1 MKETTNAPNY
11 SCSGTRKNTEK
22 LQASLKTRHLTMM
35 SIAGVIGAA
44 LFVGSGKIIYT
55 TGPAVVLAYLA
66 GGIVVML
73 IMRMLGEMATSSP
86 DTGSFSTYADKAIG
100 RWAGFT
106 IGWLYWWFWALLM
119 AWEAYVAGMILNI
132 WFPDISVN
140 VFTLVATFLLI
151 SINFMN
157 VRNYGEFEFWFALI
171 KVTAIVCFIIICL
184 LAVLNLWQ
192 GGTVH
197 GIANLTAH
205 GGFMPNGWSSVIVA
219 MLGVMFA
226 FLGAEIVTIAAS
238 ESANP
243 ADQIVK
249 ATNSVVWRICLFYIG
264 SIFLI
269 VCLVPWNDPHL
280 GESGYGSYRRTLE
293 LLGVPGAQYLM
304 NFVVLTS
311 VSSCLIS
318 AHYTASRM
326 LFSLAKRGDA
336 HPIFKQTST
345 RGIPVYS
352 VIASCSIAVFIAVLN
367 FFESLR
373 PKDILDLLMNTTGM
387 IAMLVY
393 LVIAFSQLKMRRKL
407 EAEGREIRLKMWLF
421 PWLTY
426 AVIAFI
432 IGSLVIMMF
441 IDEYRHMVLATAVAA
456 ILVMLGGFVV
466 HVRENAKARAEQ
478 KARQAATAPHSNLR
492 DREATR
498 GSRQR
503 YGRLGGVTSG
513 VRNRLEAES

>member
-1 MKETTNAPNY
+1 MTHKTAVA
-11 SCSGTRKNTEK
+11 SGQ
-22 LQASLKTRHLTMM
+22 LSAALKTRHLTMM

-44 LFVGSGKIIYT
+44 LFVGSGKIIYN
-55 TGPAVVLAYLA
+55 TGPAVVLAYVV

-86 DTGSFSTYADKAIG
+86 DTGSFSTYADQAIG

-132 WFPDISVN
+132 WFPSISIN
-140 VFTLVATFLLI
+140 AFTMMATLLLI
-151 SINFMN
+151 TVNFMN

-171 KVTAIVCFIIICL
+171 KVTAIVSFIGVCT
-184 LAVLNLWQ
+184 LAVFRLWPMGEVSGFSNL
-192 GGTVH
+192 
-197 GIANLTAH
+197 LAH
-205 GGFMPNGWSSVIVA
+205 GGFMPKGGQAVVVA

-243 ADQIVK
+243 ANQIVK

-269 VCLVPWNDPHL
+269 VCLVPWNDPKL
-280 GESGYGSYRRTLE
+280 GTSGYGSYRRTLE

-326 LFSLAKRGDA
+326 LYSLARRGDA
-336 HPIFKQTST
+336 PRLFKVTGSN
-345 RGIPVYS
+345 GIPVFA
-352 VIASCSIAVFIAVLN
+352 VLASCMMAVGVAILN

-373 PKDILDLLMNTTGM
+373 PADILDLLMNTTGM

-407 EAEGREIRLKMWLF
+407 EAEGRPIRLKMWLF

-426 AVIAFI
+426 GVIVFI
-432 IGSLVIMMF
+432 IGSLITMLFVE
-441 IDEYRHMVLATAVAA
+441 EYRVMVLSTGLVALIVVIVGLIVHSRARSRVAA
-456 ILVMLGGFVV
+456 G
-466 HVRENAKARAEQ
+466 Q
-478 KARQAATAPHSNLR
+478 
-492 DREATR
+492 
-498 GSRQR
+498 GS
-503 YGRLGGVTSG
+503 
-513 VRNRLEAES
+513 A

>member
-1 MKETTNAPNY
+1 M
-11 SCSGTRKNTEK
+11 NTETK
-22 LQASLKTRHLTMM
+22 AQAPGGQLSASLKTRHLTMM

-44 LFVGSGKIIYT
+44 LFVGSGKIIYN
-55 TGPAVVLAYLA
+55 TGPAVILAYMA

-73 IMRMLGEMATSSP
+73 IMRMLGEMASSSP
-86 DTGSFSTYADKAIG
+86 DTGSFSTYADIAIG

-119 AWEAYVAGMILNI
+119 AWEAYVAGIILNT

-140 VFTLVATFLLI
+140 VFTLIATLLLI
-151 SINFMN
+151 TVNFMN

-171 KVTAIVCFIIICL
+171 KVVAIICFIAICL
-184 LAVLNLWQ
+184 LAVINLWPL
-192 GGTVH
+192 GEVRGFSK
-197 GIANLTAH
+197 LTSV
-205 GGFMPNGWSSVIVA
+205 GGFMPNGFQPVIVA

-238 ESANP
+238 EAPNP
-243 ADQIVK
+243 SEQIVR

-269 VCLVPWNDPHL
+269 VCLVPWNDPLL

-326 LFSLAKRGDA
+326 LYSLARRGDA
-336 HPIFKQTST
+336 HPIFMQTT
-345 RGIPVYS
+345 HKGTPIFS
-352 VIASCSIAVFIAVLN
+352 VIASCMLAVVIAIIN

-393 LVIAFSQLKMRRKL
+393 LVIAFSQIRLRRKF
-407 EAEGREIRLKMWLF
+407 EAEGRPILLKMWLF

-426 AVIAFI
+426 AVIIFI
-432 IGSLVIMMF
+432 IGSLITMMF
-441 IDEYRHMVLATAVAA
+441 VDEYRTMIISTAVAA
-456 ILVMLGGFVV
+456 LLVVIGGLIT
-466 HVRENAKARAEQ
+466 Q
-478 KARQAATAPHSNLR
+478 ARQKGRHGAAA
-492 DREATR
+492 
-498 GSRQR
+498 GSAAARTPPSPSR
-503 YGRLGGVTSG
+503 T
-513 VRNRLEAES
+513 